1 MKQTELEL
9 QALRAELDDM
19 WKLVLSQTEKAK
31 EAYLTHNQ
39 DLAYEIISRE
49 KRVNAFDSKIDS
61 DCENYI
67 ALYAPVAIDLRLILS
82 LLKITSTLERLGDFA
97 EGIARQVLEEDY
109 PKLDAPL
116 AEDLKLE
123 EIFDTI
129 ITMLRECYIAF
140 DTENTKL
147 AGKIL
152 ATDDKIDQLYYDS
165 LPILSKYIVENP
177 DKGVYTLK
185 TMLILR
191 KLERM
196 GDHCSNIIEEIVFYI
211 DAKVLKHTNPKRALE
226 KE

>member
-9 QALRAELDDM
+9 QALRGEIDEM

-31 EAYLTHNQ
+31 QAYLTYDQ

-67 ALYAPVAIDLRLILS
+67 ALYAPVAIDLRLVLS
-82 LLKITSTLERLGDFA
+82 LLKISSTLERIGDFT
-97 EGIARQVLEEDY
+97 EGIARQILEKDY
-109 PKLDAPL
+109 PKIEASL
-116 AEDLKLE
+116 AEDLQIE
-123 EIFDTI
+123 DIFDTI

-152 ATDDKIDQLYYDS
+152 ATDDKIDKLYYES
-165 LPILSKYIVENP
+165 LPILSKYIIENP
-177 DKGVYTLK
+177 DKGVYSLK

-196 GDHCSNIIEEIVFYI
+196 GDHCSNIVEEIVFYI
-211 DAKVLKHTNPKRALE
+211 DAKVLKHTKPRKVVE
-226 KE
+226 K